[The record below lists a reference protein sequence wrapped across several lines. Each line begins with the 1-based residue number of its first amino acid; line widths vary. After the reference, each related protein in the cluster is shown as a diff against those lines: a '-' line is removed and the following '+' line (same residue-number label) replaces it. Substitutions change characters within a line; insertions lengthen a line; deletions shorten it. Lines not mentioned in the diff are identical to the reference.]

1 MNAIFA
7 PPSVLGLLA
16 ALFMLYI
23 FLTLS
28 RKLGNVTKMKPYYRG
43 LYFGIALIGLA
54 VLAHL
59 LRVIWW
65 LDAAALPEV
74 FTSDTFYLLT
84 YYLPMVL
91 AVTLSLVVVW
101 RYWSWLFTERNR

>member
-1 MNAIFA
+1 MSAIVA

-23 FLTLS
+23 FSTLS
-28 RKLGNVTKMKPYYRG
+28 RRLGNVTKMKPYYRG
-43 LYFGIALIGLA
+43 LYIGIALMGLA

-65 LDAAALPEV
+65 LDAAALPEI
-74 FTSDTFYLLT
+74 FTRDSFYTLT
-84 YYLPMVL
+84 YYVPMTL
-91 AVTLSLVVVW
+91 AVTISLVVVW